1 MAGSSSPDISIIL
14 PVYNSGKYLEESIE
28 SILNQT
34 FDNFELIIVYDKSN
48 DNSKEIIEKYMKI
61 DKRIIFIENETKSGI
76 VNALNKGLEIA
87 RGQYIARMDSDDISL
102 SDRLETEYLFLE
114 NNKDYFLV
122 GSNGIRIDQEGT
134 YLEDIKLDKN
144 PSDALINKRC
154 PIIHSSIMFRNIG
167 MRYEDN
173 LSYAEDY
180 DLYRRALEIGLK
192 LRNIQEALVKYR
204 MRPSSIT
211 MTKDLNKNPRDLF
224 LKAMIGFSLKNGKIE
239 EAKEYF
245 KEYKDKIKFIDR
257 IKYRIVLTFPI
268 IYPIRFKIKLFL
280 KDVFQK

>member
-268 IYPIRFKIKLFL
+268 IYTIRSKIKIF
-280 KDVFQK
+280 FRRT

>member
-257 IKYRIVLTFPI
+257 NKYRIVLTFPI
-268 IYPIRFKIKLFL
+268 IYTIRSKIKIFFRRL
-280 KDVFQK
+280 